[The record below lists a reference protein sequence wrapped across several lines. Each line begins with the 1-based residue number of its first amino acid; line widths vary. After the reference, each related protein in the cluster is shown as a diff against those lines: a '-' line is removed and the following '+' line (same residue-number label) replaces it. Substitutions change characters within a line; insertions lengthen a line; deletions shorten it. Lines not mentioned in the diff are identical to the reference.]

1 MSMNK
6 TQGGNSS
13 ALWTRRGD
21 GSILFTQAFMKRIR
35 ERGYAT
41 QEEKALLD
49 EQERFSANQFLQALR
64 KGATHPV
71 ETP

>member
-21 GSILFTQAFMKRIR
+21 GSILFTQAFMRRIR

-49 EQERFSANQFLQALR
+49 EQERFSANQFLQALKDGVR
-64 KGATHPV
+64 NKIP
-71 ETP
+71 TP